1 MKNELPVKLGETYR
15 FKIDKLTD
23 SAEGVAK
30 IDGFTVFV
38 PKALPGE
45 TVMGKI
51 DLVKKNYARAK
62 LTAIE
67 KESKDRIKPRCELYD
82 SCGGCQLQQL
92 TYESQCKMKKA
103 QVEDALNHIGGFADI
118 PVEDTLGAAEPWYYR
133 NKMQFPVGKARGT
146 IKIGCYEQGTHNIID
161 TPHCYIQNDGNNV
174 IAAAMREA
182 IKRFNIS
189 VYDENTHTGCLRHVM
204 GRIGKNNEAMVVLIT
219 ATKRLENDKALVKFL
234 RDRIPNLVSVHH
246 NIQTYHNNVVL
257 GRETKLLW
265 GKSTI
270 DDNIGSY
277 VYHISPRSF
286 FQVNTAQATVL
297 YKKVREFAGLTGKE
311 TVIDAYCGTGTI
323 SLFLAKKA
331 KKVYGIEIVSP
342 AIADAKKNARDNN
355 IRNAEFIVGDATV
368 LMPKLYREGIEPQVI
383 VIDPPR
389 AGATPEVLDTMAKLN
404 PDRIVYVSCNPATLA
419 RDLAILVPK
428 GYRIEKIQPVDM
440 FPQTMHVES
449 VALITRSKAP
459 Q

>member
-1 MKNELPVKLGETYR
+1 M
-15 FKIDKLTD
+15 I
-23 SAEGVAK
+23 
-30 IDGFTVFV
+30 V
-38 PKALPGE
+38 PSEERVEPTCPIYEA
-45 TVMGKI
+45 
-51 DLVKKNYARAK
+51 
-62 LTAIE
+62 
-67 KESKDRIKPRCELYD
+67 
-82 SCGGCQLQQL
+82 CGGCQLQHLSYDGQL
-92 TYESQCKMKKA
+92 IVKRQ
-103 QVEDALNHIGGFADI
+103 QVVDALERIGKQTALLVH
-118 PVEDTLGAAEPWYYR
+118 PTLGASSPWLYR

-189 VYDENTHTGCLRHVM
+189 AYDENTHTGCLRHVM

-331 KKVYGIEIVSP
+331 KKVYGIEIVSS

-428 GYRIEKIQPVDM
+428 GYRIEKVQPVDM

-449 VALITRSKAP
+449 VCLINRAEKV
-459 Q
+459 

>member
-1 MKNELPVKLGETYR
+1 M
-15 FKIDKLTD
+15 
-23 SAEGVAK
+23 
-30 IDGFTVFV
+30 
-38 PKALPGE
+38 
-45 TVMGKI
+45 
-51 DLVKKNYARAK
+51 
-62 LTAIE
+62 
-67 KESKDRIKPRCELYD
+67 
-82 SCGGCQLQQL
+82 
-92 TYESQCKMKKA
+92 
-103 QVEDALNHIGGFADI
+103 
-118 PVEDTLGAAEPWYYR
+118 
-133 NKMQFPVGKARGT
+133 
-146 IKIGCYEQGTHNIID
+146 
-161 TPHCYIQNDGNNV
+161 
-174 IAAAMREA
+174 
-182 IKRFNIS
+182 
-189 VYDENTHTGCLRHVM
+189 
-204 GRIGKNNEAMVVLIT
+204 
-219 ATKRLENDKALVKFL
+219 
-234 RDRIPNLVSVHH
+234 
-246 NIQTYHNNVVL
+246 

-428 GYRIEKIQPVDM
+428 GYRIEKVQPVDM
-440 FPQTMHVES
+440 FPQTMHVETVCLMS
-449 VALITRSKAP
+449 RREK
-459 Q
+459 

>member
-1 MKNELPVKLGETYR
+1 MKSEIPVKVGETYTLNIER
-15 FKIDKLTD
+15 LTD
-23 SAEGVAK
+23 SAEGVAR

-38 PKALPGE
+38 PGALPGE
-45 TVMGKI
+45 NVDAKI

-62 LTAIE
+62 LGSIN
-67 KESKDRIKPRCELYD
+67 KESPERIKPICELYS

-92 TYESQCKMKKA
+92 SYPAQCKMKKA
-103 QVEDALNHIGGFADI
+103 QVEDALRHIGGFSNI
-118 PVEDTLGAAEPWYYR
+118 KVEETLGADEPWYYR
-133 NKMQFPVGKARGT
+133 NKMQFPVGKAKGT
-146 IKIGCYEQGTHNIID
+146 VRIGCYEQGTHNIID

-189 VYDENTHTGCLRHVM
+189 VYDENRHTGCLRHVM
-204 GRIGKNNEAMVVLIT
+204 GRIGKNDEAMIVLVT

-234 RDRIPNLVSVHH
+234 RDRIPKLVSVHH
-246 NIQTYHNNVVL
+246 NIQTYHNNVIL

-277 VYHISPRSF
+277 IYHISPRSF

-297 YKKVREFAGLTGKE
+297 YEKVREFAGLTGKE

-323 SLFLAKKA
+323 SLFLAKNA

-428 GYRIEKIQPVDM
+428 GYKIEKVQPVDM
-440 FPQTMHVES
+440 FPQTMHVET
-449 VALITRSKAP
+449 VCLINRI
-459 Q
+459 